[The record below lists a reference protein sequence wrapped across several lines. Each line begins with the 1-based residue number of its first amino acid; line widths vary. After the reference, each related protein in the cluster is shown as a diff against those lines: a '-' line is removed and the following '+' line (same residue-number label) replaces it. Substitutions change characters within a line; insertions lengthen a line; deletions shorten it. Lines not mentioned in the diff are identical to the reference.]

1 VGIRFRPTLW
11 PGSVIPLPPLD
22 PMPEVEVKED
32 WIVWSYPGHARP
44 TYLPQDFYMRE
55 LMNVKPGDLE
65 AAAEL
70 MRKYGMLFY
79 LRVDLP
85 EEDREALAT
94 VPETPPQHIGLEGI
108 HAHDIRRH
116 IERAQSAIKTWLAL
130 QVDGGLEELVET
142 ETTDTMFRQWA
153 EINSKGLP
161 RSYELDRDTFLL
173 FRCDDYIAELES
185 TLNAA
190 LSQLS
195 VGIVVG
201 AKTATF
207 DDRLT
212 IYSASFLQLYNH
224 MVEGAS
230 VRHCA
235 NEPCGR
241 SFVRQRGRAR
251 FEQHRTEGIKYCSRE
266 CARAQAQRELRRRR
280 RSEKAQ

>member
-1 VGIRFRPTLW
+1 
-11 PGSVIPLPPLD
+11 
-22 PMPEVEVKED
+22 MPEVEVKGD
-32 WIVWSYPGHARP
+32 WIVWSYPGFGHP

-55 LMNVKPGDLE
+55 LMGIKPDDLE
-65 AAAEL
+65 AVAEL

-85 EEDREALAT
+85 EEDRDDLAS
-94 VPETPPQHIGLEGI
+94 VPEVPPQDLGLEGI
-108 HAHDIRRH
+108 HLHDIRRH

-130 QVDGGLEELVET
+130 QVDGGLETLVEA
-142 ETTDTMFRQWA
+142 EATDTIFRKWV
-153 EINSKGLP
+153 ETNSKGLP
-161 RSYELDRDTFLL
+161 RQYKLDRDTFLL
-173 FRCDDYIAELES
+173 FRQDDHVAELES

-195 VGIVVG
+195 VGIVGLG
-201 AKTATF
+201 AKTTF

-241 SFVRQRGRAR
+241 PFVRQRGRAR

-280 RSEKAQ
+280 KSEKAQG

>member
-1 VGIRFRPTLW
+1 MPVPAL
-11 PGSVIPLPPLD
+11 S
-22 PMPEVEVKED
+22 PMPEVEVKQD
-32 WIVWSYPGHARP
+32 WIVWSYPGFGRP
-44 TYLPQDFYMRE
+44 TQLPQDFYMRE
-55 LMNVKPGDLE
+55 LMSVKPDDLE

-85 EEDREALAT
+85 EGDRDDLAS
-94 VPETPPQHIGLEGI
+94 VPETPPQELGLEGI
-108 HAHDIRRH
+108 HALDIRRH
-116 IERAQSAIKTWLAL
+116 IERAQGAIKTWLAL
-130 QVDGGLEELVET
+130 QVDGGLEELVQA
-142 ETTDTMFRQWA
+142 ETTDIMFRQWV
-153 EINSKGLP
+153 EINSKGFP
-161 RSYELDRDTFLL
+161 RQYNLDRETFLL
-173 FRCDDYIAELES
+173 FRLDDYIAELES

-195 VGIVVG
+195 VGIVAPG
-201 AKTATF
+201 AKATF
-207 DDRLT
+207 DDLLT

-224 MVEGAS
+224 MVEGVS

-241 SFVRQRGRAR
+241 PFVRQRGRAR

-280 RSEKAQ
+280 KNEKAK